1 MLILC
6 LIGPL
11 GIEFL
16 TVKQFCFPEIPGEFY
31 DQVVKVSDLVFNL
44 ECMPESDCVPGYVP
58 GIQEMAPVLR
68 SQCRLDRNSL
78 GPLQPTDAFCLG
90 CIVPLFK
97 N

>member
-31 DQVVKVSDLVFNL
+31 DQVVKVSDLVFYL
-44 ECMPESDCVPGYVP
+44 EYMPESDCVPGYVP
-58 GIQEMAPVLR
+58 GTQEMAPALR
-68 SQCRLDRNSL
+68 SPQCRLDRNGL
-78 GPLQPTDAFCLG
+78 GPLQPTEVFGQYC
-90 CIVPLFK
+90 VSF
-97 N
+97 